1 MSVYR
6 NWGLELFERVVR
18 AILGRVAEP
27 QAAWGQSL
35 ARLQGAPLPP
45 DVKESH
51 GTASDTVP
59 TKRPRSRGHSGLYR
73 ISLEVVLVEAA
84 GVEPASVGTRLL
96 ALHA

>member
-1 MSVYR
+1 MCVYR

-18 AILGRVAEP
+18 TILGRVAES
-27 QAAWGQSL
+27 AAWGQSL

-59 TKRPRSRGHSGLYR
+59 TKRPRSRGLSGLYR